1 MTDLTRTTTRLSSDM
16 DKKKGIIGGSETP
29 VVTDKKVTT
38 TPPTTSIGATA
49 PSQSEDEYNETPQT
63 PPQTMPAQ
71 PQPTQVAPTVPSL
84 AAQPQGEE
92 DEYNETP
99 QAPPTT
105 PAPAVTTTAP
115 IQTPQN
121 TDTDTDTDRRN
132 QANLAART
140 TTAPTANENMIL
152 QFDENNKPIL
162 VNADVA
168 TPKITPKTTDA
179 TPSTEGEEFRSYR
192 DILAKYAPLTSDEDK
207 EKQMRRERRKAIVS
221 ALGDGLSALSNL
233 YFTTKGAPDQGLKPG
248 MTDAAKKRMDD
259 LRAKWQAEKD
269 KYQDLMLKGLEMDRE
284 QGNFLKSYKLQLNAD
299 KRADAAEKR
308 SAEEF
313 KKKLPLLEKKVQAA
327 EEELK
332 KLIRENKVGDATWE
346 KSVEVAEKE
355 LAWKEYE
362 LDFMKTHKGYTP
374 KEYNEHL
381 ATERYR
387 SRTLSNR
394 AGGGG
399 KSGKTYR
406 IYNYNSTA
414 YSDLTPNEVNRLYA
428 ALQSDGKVGKYSSLN
443 DKVAAIQRY
452 HSLNNDTYE
461 VEVPVYYEDKD
472 GKKKLSKQTKKVTRR
487 YKNRKDDAANGGR
500 YDKMSTWTTVN
511 GGNKSNGTIKI
522 NY

>member
-1 MTDLTRTTTRLSSDM
+1 M

-38 TPPTTSIGATA
+38 TPPTTSIGAIA
-49 PSQSEDEYNETPQT
+49 PSQSEDEYNEQPPT

-71 PQPTQVAPTVPSL
+71 PQPTQVAPTAPSL
-84 AAQPQGEE
+84 AAQPPGEE

-99 QAPPTT
+99 QAPPTA

-115 IQTPQN
+115 QY
-121 TDTDTDTDRRN
+121 DDTDRRN
-132 QANLAART
+132 QANLAAQT

-152 QFDENNKPIL
+152 QFDETGKPTL
-162 VNADVA
+162 VKTDVA

-179 TPSTEGEEFRSYR
+179 APSTTTPSTEGEEYHTYR
-192 DILAKYAPLTSDEDK
+192 DILAKLAPQTSDEDK
-207 EKQMRRERRKAIVS
+207 KKQMRRERRKAIVS

-248 MTDAAKKRMDD
+248 MTESAKKRMDD
-259 LRAKWQAEKD
+259 LRTQWQKEKD

-284 QGNFLKSYKLQLNAD
+284 QGNWLKLYELQKN
-299 KRADAAEKR
+299 
-308 SAEEF
+308 EEERKQKTF
-313 KKKLPLLEKKVQAA
+313 EQELPLLEKKVQAA

-332 KLIRENKVGDATWE
+332 KLIRENNIGDATWQQ
-346 KSVEVAEKE
+346 SVEVAKEE
-355 LAWKEYE
+355 LAWKKYE
-362 LDFMKTHKGYTP
+362 LEFMKSHKGYRP
-374 KEYNEHL
+374 KEWEEHL

-387 SRTLSNR
+387 SRTLANNS
-394 AGGGG
+394 GGGG
-399 KSGKTYR
+399 DKSGKTYR

-428 ALQSDGKVGKYSSLN
+428 ALYSDGKVGKYSSLN

-461 VEVPVYYEDKD
+461 VEVPVYYEDED
-472 GKKKLSKQTKKVTRR
+472 GKKKIRKYIKGTRR

-500 YDKMSTWTTVN
+500 YDKMSTWTTFN

>member
-1 MTDLTRTTTRLSSDM
+1 M
-16 DKKKGIIGGSETP
+16 DKKKDIVGGSEAP
-29 VVTDKKVTT
+29 VITDKKVTT

-49 PSQSEDEYNETPQT
+49 PSQSEDEYNEQPPTPQAPPQT

-71 PQPTQVAPTVPSL
+71 PQPTQVAPTAPSL
-84 AAQPQGEE
+84 AAQPPGEE
-92 DEYNETP
+92 DEYNEIP

-115 IQTPQN
+115 IRTPQN
-121 TDTDTDTDRRN
+121 TDTDRRN
-132 QANLAART
+132 QANLAAQT

-152 QFDENNKPIL
+152 QFDENNNPIL
-162 VNADVA
+162 VNTDVA
-168 TPKITPKTTDA
+168 TPKITPKTTDTA
-179 TPSTEGEEFRSYR
+179 PSTTTPATEGEEYHTYR
-192 DILAKYAPLTSDEDK
+192 DILAKLAPKTSDEDK
-207 EKQMRRERRKAIVS
+207 RKQMRRERRKAIVS

-233 YFTTKGAPDQGLKPG
+233 YFTTKGAPDQGIKPG
-248 MTDAAKKRMDD
+248 LTESAKKRMDD
-259 LRAKWQAEKD
+259 LRAQWQKEKD

-284 QGNFLKSYKLQLNAD
+284 QGNWLKSYELQKN
-299 KRADAAEKR
+299 
-308 SAEEF
+308 EEERKQKTF
-313 KKKLPLLEKKVQAA
+313 EQELPLLEKKVQAA

>member
-1 MTDLTRTTTRLSSDM
+1 MA
-16 DKKKGIIGGSETP
+16 KKKDIIGGSESP
-29 VVTDKKVTT
+29 VITDKKVTT
-38 TPPTTSIGATA
+38 IPPTTSIGATA
-49 PSQSEDEYNETPQT
+49 PSQSEDEYNEQPPTPQAPPQT

-71 PQPTQVAPTVPSL
+71 PQPTQVAPTAPSL
-84 AAQPQGEE
+84 AAQPPGEE
-92 DEYNETP
+92 DEYNEIP

-121 TDTDTDTDRRN
+121 TDTDRRN

-207 EKQMRRERRKAIVS
+207 RKQMRRERRKAIVS

-299 KRADAAEKR
+299 KRAEEKF
-308 SAEEF
+308 AKEM
-313 KKKLPLLEKKVQAA
+313 PMLEKEMSMLDEKIRKLKDDNDLDEKTKADRIAVAQA
-327 EEELK
+327 ELEAK
-332 KLIRENKVGDATWE
+332 KRDYDYRKTHHGF
-346 KSVEVAEKE
+346 SEKE
-355 LAWKEYE
+355 DIERKDKERRHRESLAAS
-362 LDFMKTHKGYTP
+362 M
-374 KEYNEHL
+374 
-381 ATERYR
+381 A
-387 SRTLSNR
+387 
-394 AGGGG
+394 GGG

-428 ALQSDGKVGKYSSLN
+428 ALYSDGKVGKYSSLN

-461 VEVPVYYEDKD
+461 VEIPVYYEDKD
-472 GKKKLSKQTKKVTRR
+472 GKKKIRKYIKGTRR

-500 YDKMSTWTTVN
+500 YDKMSTWTTFN

>member
-1 MTDLTRTTTRLSSDM
+1 MTDLTRTPKRLSDM
-16 DKKKGIIGGSETP
+16 AKKKEIIGGSETP

-49 PSQSEDEYNETPQT
+49 PSQSEEEYNEQPQT

-71 PQPTQVAPTVPSL
+71 PQPTQVASTAPSL
-84 AAQPQGEE
+84 AAQPPGE
-92 DEYNETP
+92 EYNETP

-121 TDTDTDTDRRN
+121 TDTDTDRRN

-192 DILAKYAPLTSDEDK
+192 DILAKYAPLTSDEEK
-207 EKQMRRERRKAIVS
+207 KKQMRREKRNAIIG

-284 QGNFLKSYKLQLNAD
+284 QGNWLKSYKLQLNAD
-299 KRADAAEKR
+299 KRADAEAKR
-308 SAEEF
+308 KEEEF
-313 KKKLPLLEKKVQAA
+313 QKKLPLLETQLQAA
-327 EEELK
+327 GEEYK
-332 KLIRENKVGDATWE
+332 KLVRENNIGNATWE
-346 KSVEVAEKE
+346 KAVEVAKKKYEQE
-355 LAWKEYE
+355 LYE
-362 LDFMKTHKGYTP
+362 LEFMKTHKGLTP
-374 KEYNEHL
+374 KEYYDQQETRSYHNRVL
-381 ATERYR
+381 AAR
-387 SRTLSNR
+387 
-394 AGGGG
+394 GGRGG
-399 KSGKTYR
+399 GKTYR

-428 ALQSDGKVGKYSSLN
+428 ALYSDGKVGKYSSLN
-443 DKVAAIQRY
+443 DRVAAIQRY

-472 GKKKLSKQTKKVTRR
+472 GKKKIRKYIKGTRR

-500 YDKMSTWTTVN
+500 YDKMSTWTTIN
-511 GGNKSNGTIKI
+511 GGNKSNGIIKI

>member
-1 MTDLTRTTTRLSSDM
+1 MTNLTKTKLTM
-16 DKKKGIIGGSETP
+16 AKKKEIIGGSEAP
-29 VVTDKKVTT
+29 VITDKKVTT

-49 PSQSEDEYNETPQT
+49 PSQSEEEYNE
-63 PPQTMPAQ
+63 Q
-71 PQPTQVAPTVPSL
+71 PQ
-84 AAQPQGEE
+84 
-92 DEYNETP
+92 Y
-99 QAPPTT
+99 
-105 PAPAVTTTAP
+105 
-115 IQTPQN
+115 
-121 TDTDTDTDRRN
+121 TDTDRRN
-132 QANLAART
+132 QANLAALT
-140 TTAPTANENMIL
+140 TTTPAANENMIL
-152 QFDENNKPIL
+152 QFDETGKPTL
-162 VNADVA
+162 VNTDVA
-168 TPKITPKTTDA
+168 TPKITPKTTDTAPTTDA
-179 TPSTEGEEFRSYR
+179 TPTTEGEEYHTYR
-192 DILAKYAPLTSDEDK
+192 DILAKLAPQTSDEDK
-207 EKQMRRERRKAIVS
+207 RKQMRRERRKAIVS

-248 MTDAAKKRMDD
+248 MTDSAKKRMDD
-259 LRAKWQAEKD
+259 LRAQWQKEKD

-284 QGNFLKSYKLQLNAD
+284 QGNWLKSYELQKNAD
-299 KRADAAEKR
+299 KRAEEKF
-308 SAEEF
+308 AKEM
-313 KKKLPLLEKKVQAA
+313 PMLEKEMAMLDEKIRKLKDDNDLDEKTKADRIAVAQA
-327 EEELK
+327 ELEAK
-332 KLIRENKVGDATWE
+332 KRDYDYRKTHHGF
-346 KSVEVAEKE
+346 SEKE
-355 LAWKEYE
+355 DIERKDKERRHRESLA
-362 LDFMKTHKGYTP
+362 
-374 KEYNEHL
+374 
-381 ATERYR
+381 AR
-387 SRTLSNR
+387 ST
-394 AGGGG
+394 GGGE

>member
-1 MTDLTRTTTRLSSDM
+1 M
-16 DKKKGIIGGSETP
+16 DKKKGIIGGSDTP
-29 VVTDKKVTT
+29 VITDKKVTT
-38 TPPTTSIGATA
+38 TPPTTSIGATT
-49 PSQSEDEYNETPQT
+49 PSQSEDGYNENPQT

-71 PQPTQVAPTVPSL
+71 PQPTQVAPTALSL

-105 PAPAVTTTAP
+105 PASAVTTTST
-115 IQTPQN
+115 IQPPQN
-121 TDTDTDTDRRN
+121 TDTDTDRRN
-132 QANLAART
+132 QANLAAQT
-140 TTAPTANENMIL
+140 TTAPAANETKIL

-179 TPSTEGEEFRSYR
+179 APSTTTPSTEGEEFRSYR

-207 EKQMRRERRKAIVS
+207 RKQMRRERRKAIVS

-248 MTDAAKKRMDD
+248 MTDSAKKRMDD
-259 LRAKWQAEKD
+259 LRAQWQKEKD

-313 KKKLPLLEKKVQAA
+313 KKKLPLLEKQLQAA

-362 LDFMKTHKGYTP
+362 LEFMKTHNGYTP

-387 SRTLSNR
+387 SRTLSNK
-394 AGGGG
+394 GG
-399 KSGKTYR
+399 KSGKSGKEKSGGNIIMSTQSGYAYNPTDAQVRQAYR
-406 IYNYNSTA
+406 W
-414 YSDLTPNEVNRLYA
+414 
-428 ALQSDGKVGKYSSLN
+428 LQSRHFVSGNAKSIREMAAELQNYYTVSGGNRNKYDGVSIKKSRLDDIKGGPRVDAMLGGKTRGDGSTTI
-443 DKVAAIQRY
+443 DAAIGGG
-452 HSLNNDTYE
+452 SGALL
-461 VEVPVYYEDKD
+461 D
-472 GKKKLSKQTKKVTRR
+472 GLL
-487 YKNRKDDAANGGR
+487 
-500 YDKMSTWTTVN
+500 
-511 GGNKSNGTIKI
+511 
-522 NY
+522 

>member
-1 MTDLTRTTTRLSSDM
+1 M
-16 DKKKGIIGGSETP
+16 
-29 VVTDKKVTT
+29 TT

-71 PQPTQVAPTVPSL
+71 PQPTQVAPTAPSL
-84 AAQPQGEE
+84 AAQPPGEE
-92 DEYNETP
+92 DEYNEQP

-115 IQTPQN
+115 QYN
-121 TDTDTDTDRRN
+121 DTDRRN
-132 QANLAART
+132 QANLAAQT
-140 TTAPTANENMIL
+140 TTAPTANETMIL
-152 QFDENNKPIL
+152 QFDETGKPVL
-162 VNADVA
+162 AKADVA
-168 TPKITPKTTDA
+168 TPKITPKTTDTAPTTDA
-179 TPSTEGEEFRSYR
+179 TPTTEGEEFRSYR
-192 DILAKYAPLTSDEDK
+192 DILAKYAPLTSDEEK
-207 EKQMRRERRKAIVS
+207 KKQMRREKRNAIIG

-248 MTDAAKKRMDD
+248 MTESAKKRMDD
-259 LRAKWQAEKD
+259 LRAQWQKEKD

-284 QGNFLKSYKLQLNAD
+284 QGNWLKSYELQKN
-299 KRADAAEKR
+299 
-308 SAEEF
+308 EEERKQKTF
-313 KKKLPLLEKKVQAA
+313 EQELPLLEKKVQAA

-399 KSGKTYR
+399 KRGKSGKEKSGGNIIMSTQSGYAYNPTDAQVRQAYR
-406 IYNYNSTA
+406 W
-414 YSDLTPNEVNRLYA
+414 
-428 ALQSDGKVGKYSSLN
+428 LQSRHFVSGNAKSISEMVAELQNYYTVSGENRNIYDGASIEKSRLDDIKGGPRVDAMLGGKTRGDGSTTI
-443 DKVAAIQRY
+443 DAAIGGG
-452 HSLNNDTYE
+452 SGALL
-461 VEVPVYYEDKD
+461 D
-472 GKKKLSKQTKKVTRR
+472 GLL
-487 YKNRKDDAANGGR
+487 
-500 YDKMSTWTTVN
+500 
-511 GGNKSNGTIKI
+511 
-522 NY
+522 

>member
-1 MTDLTRTTTRLSSDM
+1 MA
-16 DKKKGIIGGSETP
+16 KKKEIIGGSEAP
-29 VVTDKKVTT
+29 VITDKKVTT

-49 PSQSEDEYNETPQT
+49 PSQSEEEYNEQPQT

-71 PQPTQVAPTVPSL
+71 PQPTQVASTAPSL
-84 AAQPQGEE
+84 AAQPPGE
-92 DEYNETP
+92 EYNETP

-121 TDTDTDTDRRN
+121 TDTDTDRRN

-192 DILAKYAPLTSDEDK
+192 DILAKYAPLTSDEEK
-207 EKQMRRERRKAIVS
+207 KKQMRREKRNAIIG

-299 KRADAAEKR
+299 KRAEEKF
-308 SAEEF
+308 AKEM
-313 KKKLPLLEKKVQAA
+313 PMLEKEMAMLDEKIRKLKDDNDLDEKTKADRIAVAQA
-327 EEELK
+327 ELEAK
-332 KLIRENKVGDATWE
+332 KRDYDYRKTHHGF
-346 KSVEVAEKE
+346 SEKE
-355 LAWKEYE
+355 DIERKDKERRHRESLA
-362 LDFMKTHKGYTP
+362 
-374 KEYNEHL
+374 
-381 ATERYR
+381 A
-387 SRTLSNR
+387 SR

-428 ALQSDGKVGKYSSLN
+428 ALYSDGKVGKYSSLN

-461 VEVPVYYEDKD
+461 VEIPVYYEDKD
-472 GKKKLSKQTKKVTRR
+472 GKKKIRKYIKGTRR

-500 YDKMSTWTTVN
+500 YDKMSTWTTFN

>member
-1 MTDLTRTTTRLSSDM
+1 M
-16 DKKKGIIGGSETP
+16 DKKKEIVGSSETP

-49 PSQSEDEYNETPQT
+49 PSQSEDEYNENPQTPQTSQT

-71 PQPTQVAPTVPSL
+71 PQPTQVAPTAPSL
-84 AAQPQGEE
+84 AAQPPGEE
-92 DEYNETP
+92 YDESP

-105 PAPAVTTTAP
+105 PAPAVTTTSP
-115 IQTPQN
+115 IQTPQY
-121 TDTDTDTDRRN
+121 DDTDRRN
-132 QANLAART
+132 QANLAAQ
-140 TTAPTANENMIL
+140 PTDNETMIL
-152 QFDENNKPIL
+152 QFDENNKPTL
-162 VNADVA
+162 VKTDVA
-168 TPKITPKTTDA
+168 TPKITPKTTDTA
-179 TPSTEGEEFRSYR
+179 PSTTTPATEGEEYHTYR
-192 DILAKYAPLTSDEDK
+192 DILAKLAPQTSDEDK
-207 EKQMRRERRKAIVS
+207 RKQMRRERRKAIVS

-248 MTDAAKKRMDD
+248 LTESAKKRMDD
-259 LRAKWQAEKD
+259 LRAQWQKEKD

-284 QGNFLKSYKLQLNAD
+284 QGNWLKTYEMQKNAD
-299 KRADAAEKR
+299 KRAEEKF
-308 SAEEF
+308 AKEM
-313 KKKLPLLEKKVQAA
+313 PMLEKEMAMLDEKIRKLKDDNDLDEKTKADRIAVAQA
-327 EEELK
+327 ELEAK
-332 KLIRENKVGDATWE
+332 KRDYDYRKTHHGF
-346 KSVEVAEKE
+346 SEKE
-355 LAWKEYE
+355 DIERKDKERRHRESLA
-362 LDFMKTHKGYTP
+362 
-374 KEYNEHL
+374 
-381 ATERYR
+381 A
-387 SRTLSNR
+387 SR

-428 ALQSDGKVGKYSSLN
+428 ALYSDGKVGKYSSLN
-443 DKVAAIQRY
+443 DKVAAIQHY

-472 GKKKLSKQTKKVTRR
+472 GKKKIRKYIKGTRR

-500 YDKMSTWTTVN
+500 YDKMSTWTTFN